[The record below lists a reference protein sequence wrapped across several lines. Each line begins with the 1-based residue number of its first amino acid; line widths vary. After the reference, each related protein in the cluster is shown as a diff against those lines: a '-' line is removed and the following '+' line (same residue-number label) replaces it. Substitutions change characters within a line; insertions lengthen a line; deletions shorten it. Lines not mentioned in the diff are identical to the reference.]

1 MVLIQK
7 RIFLIV
13 LIPISFFIFL
23 ISFLFLE
30 IQNMNLKLDKIL
42 NESVPSLNV
51 SANLN
56 AKINYIEIVLKKVE
70 LENLGF
76 QKSETSIQELSNQL
90 IELNLLKDLYNSY
103 NMIEVGL
110 ILRKNL
116 NEKIDLFKN
125 LIQENIIEK
134 KTKEEKKINEILETS
149 SLIRDILTNIDI
161 NNENI
166 IEKYKENLI
175 FKILLIVIIGSS
187 VSIILSLLFSSLY
200 SSKLSK
206 IMINII
212 NKLFQSEKGIR
223 ENSKKL
229 EEINTSSKILTEKQ
243 VHATQKS
250 SDLLKEIEQES
261 SKNHDEV
268 KDLVELSN
276 NINQKVTQGQSEMS
290 SMSISIDNLHQSST
304 QLLNIEKIILE
315 IEDKTKI
322 IAEIVAKTELL
333 SLNASIEASRAGEYG
348 KGFAVVAEEVGQLAK
363 SSGNASTEI
372 KKLLEK
378 SKGQVEVILNE
389 IKDKIILSKN
399 QTSSL
404 SKSFIEIS
412 KNIEFSLEKI
422 NKIGQSSEQQ
432 NTSSKESA
440 IALHQLD
447 SMSKNTLE
455 NFNVTYEKSYEIV
468 KNADNLSLSIE
479 EFKKIVYG

>member
-1 MVLIQK
+1 
-7 RIFLIV
+7 
-13 LIPISFFIFL
+13 
-23 ISFLFLE
+23 
-30 IQNMNLKLDKIL
+30 MNLKLDKIL

-455 NFNVTYEKSYEIV
+455 NFNVTYEKSCEIV